1 MKKLILLLFI
11 PLVFACSSDSSDNNN
26 NNSNDPSVQKLIES
40 ITVISGECEN
50 TYNLWL
56 YYDNDNRITSYQFQY
71 VVTNCN
77 GDEGSISEIGEGQF
91 EYAENNLTWTHLGEP
106 FSFPI
111 NDDGTINDANL
122 TWVDGYLIS
131 IDPNAGG
138 TFDLMGC
145 ETTNIWVDNNLIETD
160 RVQNANGCLGHDTI
174 NEYGS
179 NVNPIPFFQPNN
191 HINWWTAFQLT
202 GALGKQS
209 QNLISKET
217 RFHYWGQSVYDFQY
231 ILDDDGYPIVIYT
244 EYNTSPNNTNAS
256 VNYEITYIE

>member
-11 PLVFACSSDSSDNNN
+11 PFVFTCSSDSSDNNN
-26 NNSNDPSVQKLIES
+26 HNSNNPGVQKLIES

-56 YYDNDNRITSYQFQY
+56 YYDDENRITSYQYQY

-77 GDEGSISEIGEGQF
+77 GDEGSNSEIAEGQF
-91 EYAENNLTWTHLGEP
+91 EYAENNLTWIHNEVPYSL
-106 FSFPI
+106 PI

-122 TWVDGYLIS
+122 TWIDGYLIS
-131 IDPNAGG
+131 ADPNAGG
-138 TFDLMGC
+138 TFDMYDC
-145 ETTNIWVDNNLIETD
+145 EMTNVWVDNNLIESY
-160 RVQNANGCLGHDTI
+160 RVENGDCFAYDTMY
-174 NEYGS
+174 EYSS
-179 NVNPIPFFQPNN
+179 NINPIPFFEPNS
-191 HINWWTAFQLT
+191 HINWGTAFQLT

-209 QNLISKET
+209 QNLISKVT
-217 RFHYWGQSVYDFQY
+217 QFYDWGQAVSDFQY

-244 EYNTSPNNTNAS
+244 EYNSSSNNFNSS